1 MQLQRLGGHRCDG
14 GKQREAEAREDCG
27 VGMHK
32 RGCTVCCWI
41 VLDRLRMY
49 SNFETAAVD
58 DVGGLLRGMWR
69 CVVQRSKRVVCI
81 VWWCI
86 VWCACRTGWCSR
98 RLSRHH

>member
-1 MQLQRLGGHRCDG
+1 MQLQRLGGRRCDG

-58 DVGGLLRGMWR
+58 DVGGLLRRGAR
-69 CVVQRSKRVVCI
+69 DVALRGTAFQAGGVHCVVVHCVVCMQNW
-81 VWWCI
+81 V
-86 VWCACRTGWCSR
+86 VQP
-98 RLSRHH
+98 